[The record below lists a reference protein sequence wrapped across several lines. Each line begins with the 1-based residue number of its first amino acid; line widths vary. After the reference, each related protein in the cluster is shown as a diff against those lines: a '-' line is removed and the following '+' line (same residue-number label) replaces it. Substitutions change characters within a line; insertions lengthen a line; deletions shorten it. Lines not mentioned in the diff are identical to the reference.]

1 MALVSRSV
9 RPGSAGRR
17 WVVTGI
23 VVALFVLLIDAS
35 LHSRSS
41 GPDKQLATGAWVD
54 RVLPLVATST
64 EEGQQLAAVWT
75 NGLQMPVTS
84 VSNQLDQ
91 VAAGATSAYRQA
103 SALRPP
109 DDLVGPGGLLA
120 ASLLSR
126 SDAAVAVRD
135 ALDPVVLGKQPAGA
149 AALAAIAAAGQDLQV
164 GDQAYRLFLQSMPN
178 VGVALPSSLWDAN
191 PAPYQPAAAQLFLAS
206 LQSATS
212 ATPVH
217 QVRIDSIATSPNVV
231 SLQGNVHILPDSAS
245 MSVTVVL
252 SDTGNQPENNLAV
265 TAAITPGGGATLARA
280 IVSLVPGQ
288 AQTLQNLGP
297 LDPRQGVDVTLTVTI
312 TPPAG
317 SPTPPVSQPLILLM
331 PASPPSA
338 TTSIPAAP
346 PTT

>member
-23 VVALFVLLIDAS
+23 VVTLFVLLIDAS
-35 LHSRSS
+35 FHSRSS

-54 RVLPLVATST
+54 RALPLVTSST
-64 EEGQQLAAVWT
+64 AEGQQLAAIWAG
-75 NGLQMPVTS
+75 GLRTPVIS
-84 VSNQLDQ
+84 LSAQLDQ
-91 VAAGATSAYRQA
+91 IAAGAASAYRQA
-103 SALRPP
+103 SALRAP

-126 SDAAVAVRD
+126 SDAAMAVRD
-135 ALDPVVLGKQPAGA
+135 ALNPVVLGQKPAGA
-149 AALAAIAAAGQDLQV
+149 SALAAITAAGQDLQV

-178 VGVALPSSLWDAN
+178 VGVALPSSVWDAN
-191 PAPYQPAAAQLFLAS
+191 PAPYQPGAAQVFLAS

-212 ATPVH
+212 ASPVH
-217 QVRIDSIATSPNVV
+217 QVRIDSITTSPDLV
-231 SLQGNVHILPDSAS
+231 SLQGNVHVLPDSAT

-265 TAAITPGGGATLARA
+265 TASITPGGGATSVRDF
-280 IVSLVPGQ
+280 VNLVPGQ
-288 AQTLQNLGP
+288 AQTLPNMGP
-297 LDPRQGVDVTLTVTI
+297 LTPRQGVDVTLTVTL

-317 SPTPPVSQPLILLM
+317 SPTPPVSQPLILVM
-331 PASPPSA
+331 PASPPA
-338 TTSIPAAP
+338 TTTSVPAPP